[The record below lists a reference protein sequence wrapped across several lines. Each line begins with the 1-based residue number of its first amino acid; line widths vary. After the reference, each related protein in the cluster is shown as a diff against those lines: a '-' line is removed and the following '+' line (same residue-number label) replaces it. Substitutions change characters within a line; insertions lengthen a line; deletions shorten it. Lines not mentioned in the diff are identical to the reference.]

1 MRRAV
6 VVGGSGF
13 IGGEVVSALLAAG
26 DEVVVFDRSVSQGRV
41 DARFGR
47 HAARAVRGD
56 IGDPEA
62 LRAAFARADEVYHL
76 AGALG
81 TSELDAQLR
90 HAVEANVIGAVNVFE
105 AAARAGVTTVFLAS
119 KPNVWLNAYS
129 ITKHAAE
136 QLAQLVA
143 ERDGV
148 RVCALRFFNAY
159 GPRQSLRPVR
169 KIVPTFAAQALRG
182 QPLGVFGDGEQT
194 VDMILAADAGRLA
207 VELVRS
213 GHAGPPIDC
222 GRGVAM
228 TVNEVAAAVNAYL
241 GNRAGVTHLP
251 MRPGETPGTRLV
263 ADVAPLRAAVGEPR
277 FAPWEES
284 LAATLDWY
292 ARLDPRE
299 IDAAVAEHAANA
311 A

>member
-13 IGGEVVSALLAAG
+13 IGGEVVRALVAAG
-26 DEVVVFDRSVSQGRV
+26 DEVVVFDRAASQARV
-41 DARFGR
+41 DALFGR
-47 HAARAVRGD
+47 HAARAVAGD

-62 LRAAFARADEVYHL
+62 LRAAIARADEVYHL

-81 TSELDAQLR
+81 TSELDSQLR
-90 HAVEANVIGAVNVFE
+90 HAIEANVLGAVNVFE
-105 AAARAGVTTVFLAS
+105 AAARAGVGAVFLAS

-136 QLAQLVA
+136 QLARLVA
-143 ERDGV
+143 ERDGL
-148 RVCALRFFNAY
+148 RVCTLRFFNAY
-159 GPRQSLRPVR
+159 GPGQSLRPVR
-169 KIVPTFAAQALRG
+169 KLVPTFAAQALRG

-207 VELVRS
+207 VELLRS
-213 GHAGPPIDC
+213 GHADEPLDC

-228 TVNEVAAAVNAYL
+228 TVNEVAAAVNAHF
-241 GNRAGVTHLP
+241 GSRAGVLHLP
-251 MRPGETPGTRLV
+251 MRAGETPGTRLV
-263 ADVAPLRAAVGEPR
+263 ADVGPLRAAVGDPR
-277 FAPWEES
+277 FAPWEAS

-299 IDAAVAEHAANA
+299 IDAAVAEHTAHAA
-311 A
+311 